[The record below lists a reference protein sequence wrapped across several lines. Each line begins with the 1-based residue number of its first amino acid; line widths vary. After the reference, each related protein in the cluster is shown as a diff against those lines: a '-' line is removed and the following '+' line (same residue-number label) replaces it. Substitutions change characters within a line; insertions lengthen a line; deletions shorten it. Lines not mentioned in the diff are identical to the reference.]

1 MCNQD
6 LKKNVLNFYNMY
18 IFKYIHRK
26 FYINPTN
33 ILEITHIF
41 VNMFRVVLDLTRVM
55 VLCQQSR
62 VEINYFFKH
71 EYQPLPQNVTE
82 AVIPTYIDLGHK
94 KVLKRCWF
102 FHTKQR
108 KLQSTDMEN
117 CGYYNKHCCRHIL

>member
-1 MCNQD
+1 
-6 LKKNVLNFYNMY
+6 MY

-26 FYINPTN
+26 CHINPTN

-41 VNMFRVVLDLTRVM
+41 VNMFRVVLDLTRV

-62 VEINYFFKH
+62 VEINFFFKH

-82 AVIPTYIDLGHK
+82 AVILIYTDLGHK

-108 KLQSTDMEN
+108 KLHQLIWKIVDITTNIATSIF
-117 CGYYNKHCCRHIL
+117 YKVVALLILCDSIL